1 MSFAG
6 SLQEVEA
13 SSLRVRIA
21 GDDLAAAVRG
31 INRGAGHGERIP
43 EHVVFHV
50 EVDATRVWP
59 VSALY
64 AHNAIPGAEDERK
77 QGQGRGKPE
86 ALRLRQSSPRNS
98 KATALDCFPS
108 SNWVP
113 STP

>member
-86 ALRLRQSSPRNS
+86 GPTTATIVAEKLQGDGPGLFS
-98 KATALDCFPS
+98 KQ
-108 SNWVP
+108 
-113 STP
+113 